1 MAKILIAEDDNTSRR
16 YLASILSKAGYDVV
30 AAVDGAEAFR
40 LAQKEQFDAL
50 VTDWMMPDVDGI
62 QLIKLMRDKIKPTP
76 PIMMITALS
85 SKEAHDHA
93 LDSGADD
100 FIGKPFDS
108 VEVVSRLKSLLAR
121 SSQTAAPAPAVIR
134 KPVSRIASITQPKG
148 EIQVIVAVAA
158 STGGPPVVKNFLKK
172 IRSSKST
179 AILVVQH
186 GPKWMFESFAKSLS
200 KVAKIPVR
208 LVTEEMPLEVGN
220 IYLASGNGHMVVD
233 PSGRNVLVKDG
244 PDINYVK
251 PAADPLFESVANAFG
266 ENAIGVVFTGMGS
279 DAAYGC
285 RAIAEQGG
293 HVLVQEPETCAVA
306 SMPQSVSKVGV
317 KPLVVSDTEMHQ
329 AVAKIVQEIVQSVSS
344 V

>member
-1 MAKILIAEDDNTSRR
+1 M
-16 YLASILSKAGYDVV
+16 
-30 AAVDGAEAFR
+30 
-40 LAQKEQFDAL
+40 

-62 QLIKLMRDKIKPTP
+62 QLIKLMRTKIKLTP

-108 VEVVSRLKSLLAR
+108 VEVVSRLNSLLAR
-121 SSQTAAPAPAVIR
+121 SSQTAVSAPAVIR
-134 KPVSRIASITQPKG
+134 K
-148 EIQVIVAVAA
+148 QVPGRTPISHPRGGKQVMVAVAA
-158 STGGPPVVKNFLKK
+158 STGGPPVLKDFLKK
-172 IRSSKST
+172 IRSSKRAT
-179 AILVVQH
+179 IMVVQH
-186 GPKWMFESFAKSLS
+186 GPKWMFESFASSLS
-200 KVAKIPVR
+200 KVTNIPVH

-233 PSGRNVLVKDG
+233 PSGRKVQVEDG
-244 PDINYVK
+244 TDINYVK
-251 PAADPLFESVANAFG
+251 PAADPLFESVANTFG

-306 SMPQSVSKVGV
+306 SMPEAVSKVGV
-317 KPLVVSDTEMHQ
+317 TPLIVSDTEMHK
-329 AVAKIVQEIVQSVSS
+329 AVAKIVQEIVKDVSS

>member
-1 MAKILIAEDDNTSRR
+1 VTKVLIVEDDSTSQL
-16 YLASILSKAGYDVV
+16 YLERILSKAGYDVV

-40 LAQKEQFDAL
+40 IAQKEQFDAL
-50 VTDWMMPDVDGI
+50 VTDWMMPNVDGI
-62 QLIKLMRDKIKPTP
+62 QLIKSMRTKIKPTP

-85 SKEAHDHA
+85 SKEAYDYA

-121 SSQTAAPAPAVIR
+121 SSQTAVSAPAVVRRQIPGR
-134 KPVSRIASITQPKG
+134 KPISHPRGDK
-148 EIQVIVAVAA
+148 QVMVAVAA
-158 STGGPPVVKNFLKK
+158 STGGPPVLMNFFKK
-172 IRSSKST
+172 IRSSKSAT
-179 AILVVQH
+179 IMVVQH
-186 GPKWMFESFAKSLS
+186 GPKWMFESFVKRLV
-200 KVAKIPVR
+200 KVTKIPVH
-208 LVTEEMPLEVGN
+208 LVTEDMPLEVGSV
-220 IYLASGNGHMVVD
+220 YLASGNGHMVVD
-233 PSGRNVLVKDG
+233 PSGTKVLVKDG
-244 PDINYVK
+244 PEINYVK
-251 PAADPLFESVANAFG
+251 PAADPLFESVANTFG

-306 SMPQSVSKVGV
+306 SMPKSVSKVGV
-317 KPLVVSDTEMHQ
+317 KPLVVSDIEMHR
-329 AVAKIVQEIVQSVSS
+329 AVAKIVQEIVQGVSG